1 MVLVLCVV
9 ALAACRVDATVTV
22 RMQENGS
29 GVVRVRVVL
38 DADAVRAAEVGNGKL
53 EQRVRLAD
61 LPGAGWSVTPWRRNA
76 KGGAALTIRKPFSAP
91 HEVAAILREVS
102 GSNGPVR
109 GVTATR
115 STSTFS
121 RRWAV
126 DGVVDLR
133 TIKLGVAADP
143 QLVAN
148 LSSERVDIPEIETRI
163 ASGLGQLRVRLVAE
177 LPGDKRAVS
186 ATVGRRSVLQ
196 ATAESTDTNRI
207 VMLVGGLAV
216 AAFAIF
222 LLLVGELRARRRR
235 RRTAPARAV
244 APPQH
249 LGAGPVD
256 NVTDP
261 AAPRGDS

>member
-1 MVLVLCVV
+1 MAVAILSSVRFRSAVLALCVV

-38 DADAVRAAEVGNGKL
+38 DADAVRAAEVGSGKL

-61 LPGAGWSVTPWRRNA
+61 LPGAGWSVAPWRRNP
-76 KGGAALTIRKPFSAP
+76 KGGAALTIRKPFSTP
-91 HEVAAILREVS
+91 REVAAIVREIS

-133 TIKLGVAADP
+133 SIKLGIATDP
-143 QLVAN
+143 QLLAK
-148 LSSERVDIPEIETRI
+148 LSSERVDIPQVETRI
-163 ASGLGQLRVRLVAE
+163 ATGLGQLRVRLVAE
-177 LPGDKRAVS
+177 LPGDRRAVS
-186 ATVGRRSVLQ
+186 ATVGRRSVLH
-196 ATAESTDTNRI
+196 ATADSTDSNRL

-216 AAFAIF
+216 AALAIF
-222 LLLVGELRARRRR
+222 ILLVGELRARRRGR
-235 RRTAPARAV
+235 R
-244 APPQH
+244 
-249 LGAGPVD
+249 
-256 NVTDP
+256 
-261 AAPRGDS
+261 AAPDVATG